1 MTPKKVRRIKD
12 AKIVLRCTYEAQ
24 SSTTQRNSNKKTRVA
39 RKNPR
44 QARNNTAQ
52 TRAILHVQ
60 TQISMA
66 SPAVTLSSTPNPTI
80 IPEEAG
86 HELLPIEEDM
96 ILSNLTTNDR
106 TALES
111 RKERSDK
118 VATSVS
124 SDDSYLSASKES
136 DKRCKRKRG
145 ADGDLIQSRAKEN
158 PAENIPRM
166 ESNLKTQKETTKAN
180 AIDSETQTRTHP
192 L

>member
-1 MTPKKVRRIKD
+1 
-12 AKIVLRCTYEAQ
+12 
-24 SSTTQRNSNKKTRVA
+24 
-39 RKNPR
+39 
-44 QARNNTAQ
+44 
-52 TRAILHVQ
+52 
-60 TQISMA
+60 MA
-66 SPAVTLSSTPNPTI
+66 SPAVALSSTPNPTI

-96 ILSNLTTNDR
+96 ILSNLTTKDR

-136 DKRCKRKRG
+136 DKRCKRKRV

-166 ESNLKTQKETTKAN
+166 ESNLKIPKETTKAN
-180 AIDSETQTRTHP
+180 AIDSETQTQRLRTTHSEP
-192 L
+192 HNKQESMISLVSSEEVSFDACMVRGEFVHQPSRSIQEAEQQHFF